1 MGKDTGRRVV
11 LTLPERTRVLDELN
25 TILARTSIVAEHLEV
40 AAARQQAV
48 TIVWTDDQL
57 DSILGAARSLRT
69 AVERA
74 PLEAD

>member
-11 LTLPERTRVLDELN
+11 LTLPERSRVLDELN
-25 TILARTSIVAEHLEV
+25 AILARASIVAEHLEV
-40 AAARQQAV
+40 ASARQGAV
-48 TIVWTDDQL
+48 TTVWTDDQL
-57 DSILGAARSLRT
+57 DSILGAARALRT